1 MIVIDSIQS
10 IGPWGVSKGLHSPLK
25 TQLFSDNIQDLPW
38 QYPQKSLEEQ
48 LLLNSPEGIIKDNV
62 LESLSKNLI
71 LKNLSRETKLAIYL
85 AEHFSDLNLSDGK
98 SSLVCASLTAEEP
111 NDPKSPTDI
120 NSYLQDLPNQLMA
133 NLAIYFNLEEESINF
148 CGPNSSFNAL
158 QSALRNISSGFDD
171 EILFVASFCYRIAMI
186 GREFTSIIQSAADAS
201 MLNQIPFNEW
211 IGVTRIKKVD
221 SVEPSH
227 FILLALNYIRLDIQA
242 NLESQVFDA
251 IDKLISSA
259 NKSLKEIDL
268 LLVNDPFKCWLL
280 DKIKLL
286 NFFQP
291 DIQIVDFYER
301 LGYSAN
307 CSFAQSLELAQMIF
321 DHNAL
326 PRKIDS
332 DFRQNNEAFNAIN
345 NTKFKGQCCL
355 IICSNT
361 LGELQMGLLDR
372 PLNEI

>member
-10 IGPWGVSKGLHSPLK
+10 IGPWGVSKGSNSPLEA
-25 TQLFSDNIQDLPW
+25 QLFSNNIQDLPW

-62 LESLSKNLI
+62 LESWNKNST

-85 AEHFSDLNLSDGK
+85 AEHFSELNLSDGK
-98 SSLVCASLTAEEP
+98 RSSLVCASLTAEEP
-111 NDPKSPTDI
+111 NDPKSPIDP

-133 NLAIYFNLEEESINF
+133 NLAIYFNLEKESINF

-186 GREFTSIIQSAADAS
+186 GREFTSIIQSAADSS

-259 NKSLKEIDL
+259 NKSLKEVIT
-268 LLVNDPFKCWLL
+268 
-280 DKIKLL
+280 
-286 NFFQP
+286 
-291 DIQIVDFYER
+291 Y
-301 LGYSAN
+301 
-307 CSFAQSLELAQMIF
+307 
-321 DHNAL
+321 
-326 PRKIDS
+326 
-332 DFRQNNEAFNAIN
+332 
-345 NTKFKGQCCL
+345 GQH
-355 IICSNT
+355 
-361 LGELQMGLLDR
+361 
-372 PLNEI
+372 